1 MTSTPI
7 LKGQIFGLPLF
18 TAVCLSVQARP
29 ATVLQWNYSRLTAD
43 TSEMIFN
50 PEQAY
55 LLMPHNPAIRTA
67 SDEPDTSYDLN
78 EMAGSGIPAFK
89 MMPADGE
96 GPEADLILLNNSKM
110 QIRGYHDKRPYP
122 FRRDTPYILTPYF
135 AEDTDKVR
143 KKTKRLAQVFA

>member
-1 MTSTPI
+1 MLFSNGFIVFAGIFVRYVFLVNGI
-7 LKGQIFGLPLF
+7 LRTNLPMG
-18 TAVCLSVQARP
+18 P
-29 ATVLQWNYSRLTAD
+29 D

-122 FRRDTPYILTPYF
+122 FKRGKPYVLTPYF
-135 AEDTDKVR
+135 AEDTDKAR
-143 KKTKRLAQVFA
+143 KKMKRLAQVFA